1 MGHSEFECAS
11 KWRRCWGCTIVRNTE
26 WGMGGVG
33 GEIARKSH
41 TSKTHILHVYIF
53 LLRTCLIQRLMGLQT
68 YLGVNYIFYI
78 RTNNI
83 HLQVGCL
90 GGIFGDKYNKTVYNQ
105 KCWIAVSVITYEV
118 PFSIRYKTCKVTAI
132 VRFEH
137 QVKLCG
143 MAKTGVFVILV
154 LLVG

>member
-1 MGHSEFECAS
+1 MFDPETDGTTNIS
-11 KWRRCWGCTIVRNTE
+11 
-26 WGMGGVG
+26 GG
-33 GEIARKSH
+33 KL
-41 TSKTHILHVYIF
+41 HILY
-53 LLRTCLIQRLMGLQT
+53 
-68 YLGVNYIFYI
+68 
-78 RTNNI
+78 TNEQ
-83 HLQVGCL
+83 HPPPGRVF